1 MFLTARE
8 RGCTMKRRILVLML
22 AAMMLVMALATTSAV
37 PALGQEPATP
47 RCDWYEAGFDR
58 SFNTDWWA
66 YWCRYP
72 GYGWYLIAW
81 WSDPTGII
89 WVY

>member
-1 MFLTARE
+1 
-8 RGCTMKRRILVLML
+8 MKRRILVLML
-22 AAMMLVMALATTSAV
+22 TAMMLVTALAATSAL
-37 PALGQEPATP
+37 PALGQPAEP
-47 RCDWYEAGFDR
+47 RCGWYEAGFDK

>member
-1 MFLTARE
+1 
-8 RGCTMKRRILVLML
+8 MKRRILVLML
-22 AAMMLVMALATTSAV
+22 TAMMLVTALAATSAL
-37 PALGQEPATP
+37 PALGQPSDIS
-47 RCDWYEAGFDR
+47 CDWYEAGFDR